1 VKYNNGRETGIDKML
16 EYIETIDVAELRSA
30 EL

>member
-1 VKYNNGRETGIDKML
+1 VKYNNDRETGIDKML
-16 EYIETIDVAELRSA
+16 EYIETIDVAKLSSA